1 MTSSLIKNNSN
12 SKRNKNE
19 EYITNLEKQL
29 QIKDDLLLQNV
40 KLASLGELLKN
51 ITHQWRQ
58 PLATISAIGFNMD
71 FKQKLGVL
79 NEGELNKCI
88 NAISN
93 NVNKLT
99 NTINDFSILFQNSQY
114 KSHFE
119 IYDSFIYVADI
130 LQPQFY
136 DGNIELNITFDKL
149 EIFTYKS
156 ELMQVFMHILNNSI
170 DIFSCNKTNKNYIF
184 AQIRNDDKNITIEI
198 YDNANGI
205 SKENLSKIFDI
216 SFSTKGKNGSGSG
229 LYMCRK
235 IIEEKLV
242 GKIWASNCCY
252 TYNDIMY
259 KGACFHIELPISV
272 SLENKESKYHIN

>member
-1 MTSSLIKNNSN
+1 MTSLTIKNNSH

-29 QIKDDLLLQNV
+29 QIKDDLLLQNI
-40 KLASLGELLKN
+40 KLASLGELLQN

-58 PLATISAIGFNMD
+58 PLATISAIGCNMD
-71 FKQKLGVL
+71 FKQKLGAL
-79 NEGELNKCI
+79 NEKELNKCL
-88 NAISN
+88 NVISN

-99 NTINDFSILFQNSQY
+99 NTINNFSILFQNSQY

-119 IYDSFIYVADI
+119 IYDSFEYVADI

-136 DGNIELNITFDKL
+136 DGNIELNVAFDKL

-170 DIFSCNKTNKNYIF
+170 DILTCNKAKKNYIF
-184 AQIRNDDKNITIEI
+184 VEISNDDKNVIIEL

-235 IIEEKLV
+235 IIEEKLA
-242 GKIWASNCCY
+242 GKILASNRCY
-252 TYNDIMY
+252 TYNDIVY
-259 KGACFHIELPISV
+259 KGACFHIELPMEVIA
-272 SLENKESKYHIN
+272 